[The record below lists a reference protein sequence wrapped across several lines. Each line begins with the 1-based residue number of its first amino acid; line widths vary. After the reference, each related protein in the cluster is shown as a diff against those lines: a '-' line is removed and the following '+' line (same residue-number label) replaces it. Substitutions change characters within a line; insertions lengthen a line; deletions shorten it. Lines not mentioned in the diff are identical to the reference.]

1 MTIVPEENEVTVS
14 RARRAEMSTDDAAP
28 VRVLFIGGWGRS
40 GSTLVERLLAEMPD
54 VVGAGEVTHLWR
66 RALADNQPCACG
78 AAFDACPFWISV
90 GKAAFDGW
98 DNVDADE
105 VLALARRVDRTRYV
119 PRLALPTRVTRRRED
134 LLRYGEL
141 YRRIYAGIAE
151 VTGARVIVDSGKHAS
166 QAFALRHHPG
176 IDLRVLHL
184 VRDGRGVAYSWS
196 KESSYGS
203 PDGIEV
209 VGLVHASILG
219 RHVERAVDRAQR
231 AVRPARRDRST
242 PAAVA
247 VRAFRRRPGRP
258 SRDRTGVARVYRRT
272 GRTSSARTAT
282 VTVAELGPIH
292 SVAGNPMRFQSG
304 AVRLRVDSAWRTAM
318 PAGRRRLVT
327 LLTWPGRARHGY
339 LDRRWRSR
347 T

>member
-1 MTIVPEENEVTVS
+1 MTIVPDGNEVTVS
-14 RARRAEMSTDDAAP
+14 GAHRAEVSADDAAP

-54 VVGAGEVTHLWR
+54 VVGAGEVTHLWL
-66 RALADNQPCACG
+66 RALANNQPCACG

-105 VLALARRVDRTRYV
+105 VLALARRVDRTRYI

-151 VTGARVIVDSGKHAS
+151 VTGARVIVDSSKHAS
-166 QAFALRHHPG
+166 LAFALRHHAN
-176 IDLRVLHL
+176 IDLNVLHL

-196 KESSYGS
+196 KALPYGPPNGAQTDDDYLPRYSIAMSSALWTTHNALFDLLAATGARRLRLRYERFVADPAGHLAT
-203 PDGIEV
+203 V
-209 VGLVHASILG
+209 RAWLGLPP
-219 RHVERAVDRAQR
+219 ERADFIRQE
-231 AVRPARRDRST
+231 
-242 PAAVA
+242 
-247 VRAFRRRPGRP
+247 GN
-258 SRDRTGVARVYRRT
+258 
-272 GRTSSARTAT
+272 

-304 AVRLRVDSAWRTAM
+304 SVRLRVDSAWRTAM

-327 LLTWPGRARHGY
+327 FLTWPGRVRHGY
-339 LDRRWRSR
+339 LDRPSRSR
-347 T
+347 I

>member
-1 MTIVPEENEVTVS
+1 MTDHRRSHLSALIGHVTIVPEENEVTVS
-14 RARRAEMSTDDAAP
+14 RARRAATSTDDTAP

-90 GKAAFDGW
+90 GKVAFDGW

-105 VLALARRVDRTRYV
+105 ILALARRVDRTRYV

-134 LLRYGEL
+134 LLRYGDL
-141 YRRIYAGIAE
+141 YRRIYAAIAE

-203 PDGIEV
+203 PDGTKSSDSYMPQYSV
-209 VGLVHASILG
+209 VTSSA
-219 RHVERAVDRAQR
+219 AVDRTQCV
-231 AVRPARRDRST
+231 VRPARGDRNT

-258 SRDRTGVARVYRRT
+258 SRDRTGLAR
-272 GRTSSARTAT
+272 STAG
-282 VTVAELGPIH
+282 A
-292 SVAGNPMRFQSG
+292 AGLHP
-304 AVRLRVDSAWRTAM
+304 
-318 PAGRRRLVT
+318 PGRRC
-327 LLTWPGRARHGY
+327 
-339 LDRRWRSR
+339 
-347 T
+347 

>member
-1 MTIVPEENEVTVS
+1 MTIVPEGNEVTVS
-14 RARRAEMSTDDAAP
+14 RARRAAVSADDAAP

-66 RALADNQPCACG
+66 RALADNQPCGCG

-141 YRRIYAGIAE
+141 YRRIYAAIAE

-203 PDGIEV
+203 PDGTKSSDSYMPQYSV
-209 VGLVHASILG
+209 V
-219 RHVERAVDRAQR
+219 
-231 AVRPARRDRST
+231 
-242 PAAVA
+242 
-247 VRAFRRRPGRP
+247 
-258 SRDRTGVARVYRRT
+258 
-272 GRTSSARTAT
+272 TSSALWTAHNALFDLLAAT
-282 VTVAELGPIH
+282 GARRLRLRYERFVADPSGHLATVRAWLGLPPDRPDFIRQDGNVTVAELGPIH

-304 AVRLRVDSAWRTAM
+304 AVRLRVDAAWRTAM

>member
-1 MTIVPEENEVTVS
+1 VPGENEVTVTE
-14 RARRAEMSTDDAAP
+14 ARRDPVASDAP

-54 VVGAGEVTHLWR
+54 VVGAGEVTHLWQ

-98 DNVDADE
+98 DNLDAED
-105 VLALARRVDRTRYV
+105 VLALARRVDRTRFV
-119 PRLALPTRVTRRRED
+119 PRLALPTRVTRRRQD
-134 LLRYGEL
+134 LLRYADL

-176 IDLRVLHL
+176 IDLRVLHV

-203 PDGIEV
+203 PGGDSSSDSYMPQYSV
-209 VGLVHASILG
+209 VTSSVLWTAHNALFDLLAATG
-219 RHVERAVDRAQR
+219 
-231 AVRPARRDRST
+231 ARRLRLRYERI
-242 PAAVA
+242 VA
-247 VRAFRRRPGRP
+247 DPVGHLATVRAFLHLPPEPPAFIRSDG
-258 SRDRTGVARVYRRT
+258 DVAI
-272 GRTSSARTAT
+272 
-282 VTVAELGPIH
+282 AELGPIH
-292 SVAGNPMRFQSG
+292 SVAGNPMRFQTG

-318 PAGRRRLVT
+318 PAGRRRLVA
-327 LLTWPGRARHGY
+327 LLTWPGRLRHGY
-339 LDRRWRSR
+339 LDRPSRSR